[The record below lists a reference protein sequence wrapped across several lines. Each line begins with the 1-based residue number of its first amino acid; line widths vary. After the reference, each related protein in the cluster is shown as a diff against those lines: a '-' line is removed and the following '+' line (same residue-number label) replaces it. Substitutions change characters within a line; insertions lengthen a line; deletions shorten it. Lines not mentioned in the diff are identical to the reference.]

1 MIRMTLAA
9 PIAIFAA
16 TAALSQGQ
24 QDFTLVNSTGYNI
37 YEVYVAP
44 TKSDDWEDDVMGRD
58 ILADGEEV
66 EISFSPKERVCHYD
80 IKVVWDDKSEAE
92 WRQFNLCEV
101 SRITLHYNHKTNET
115 TAEYE

>member
-1 MIRMTLAA
+1 
-9 PIAIFAA
+9 
-16 TAALSQGQ
+16 
-24 QDFTLVNSTGYNI
+24 
-37 YEVYVAP
+37 
-44 TKSDDWEDDVMGRD
+44 MGRD

-66 EISFSPKERVCHYD
+66 EITFSPKERVCYYD

-101 SRITLHYNHKTNET
+101 SKITLHYNHKTNET

>member
-9 PIAIFAA
+9 SIAIFAS
-16 TAALSQGQ
+16 TAALSQAQ
-24 QDFTLVNSTGYNI
+24 QDFTLINSTGYNI

-66 EISFSPKERVCHYD
+66 EITFSPKERVCHYD

-92 WRQFNLCEV
+92 WRQFNLCEL